1 MSKTLNPDEF
11 LQDPGVILDV
21 RSPAEY
27 TQGHI
32 PGAISFPLFSDQER
46 AQVGICYKQ
55 KGRDQAVEL
64 GFALVGPKSADL
76 IAQAR
81 ILAPDG
87 KIRIYCWRGGMR
99 SSGVAWILEMAG
111 FEVFLLNG
119 GYKAFRRWGRSLFSV
134 SQPIILLGGM
144 TGTGKTEILNALRT
158 LGEQTLDLE
167 DLANHRGS
175 SYGALG
181 QPPQPTNEQF
191 WNLISLQWSRF
202 QRHQPVWIEAE
213 SKRIGICRVPQEIF
227 QQMEQAPVILIQ
239 RTREERLSLLVELY
253 GTANREDLIQAT
265 KRIHKHL
272 GGLRT
277 TEAIN
282 LIQQEK
288 LTEALDLILHYYD
301 KAYTYDLQKRSR
313 LAYCVDISGKSTRE
327 AAILV
332 RQSAQEILSKDCVS
346 LGI

>member
-64 GFALVGPKSADL
+64 GFALVGPKSADF

-282 LIQQEK
+282 FIQQEK

-313 LAYCVDISGKSTRE
+313 LAYCVDISKKSTRE

-332 RQSAQEILSKDCVS
+332 RQTAQEILSKDCVS

>member
-64 GFALVGPKSADL
+64 GFALVGPRCADL

-227 QQMEQAPVILIQ
+227 QQMEQAPVIQIQ

-277 TEAIN
+277 SEAIN

-332 RQSAQEILSKDCVS
+332 RQTAQEILSKDCVS